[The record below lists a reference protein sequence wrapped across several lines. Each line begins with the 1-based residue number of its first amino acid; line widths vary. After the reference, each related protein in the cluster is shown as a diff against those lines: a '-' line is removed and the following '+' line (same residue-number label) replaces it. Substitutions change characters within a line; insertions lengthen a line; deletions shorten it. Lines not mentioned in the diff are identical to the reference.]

1 MNAVS
6 TSMIDTSPLR
16 QERPA
21 QALAPVSD
29 ATAIIQV
36 IERAARDP
44 RVDIERMERLLQ
56 MHERLVA
63 GQAKAAYAAA
73 LARLQPK
80 LPMIGERGAI
90 KNNAGAV
97 QSRYAFWEDIVT
109 VITPVLAA
117 EGFSLSFRT
126 GNANQRIQVT
136 GVLAHAQ
143 GHSEETTLDL
153 PADTSG
159 SKNAVQ
165 AVASSVSYGKRYT
178 AGALLNLRTGELDDD
193 GQSADPGPKLSAEQV
208 KQVERRLNEANVAL
222 QGFLEFWQV
231 EQIAHIPACNFALIM
246 KRLDEAAKKIDPRGN
261 TSNVPDTLRDKWVSN
276 ITDILNQDKDE
287 LQIAADLQEVAAEL
301 NKFPELYIRVLDE
314 LAAKKVITK
323 ANWKKFTA
331 MLVDRNNH
339 Q

>member
-1 MNAVS
+1 MNSVIDVSAV
-6 TSMIDTSPLR
+6 R
-16 QERPA
+16 ERRE
-21 QALAPVSD
+21 QAVAPMSD
-29 ATAIIQV
+29 AAAIIQV

-44 RVDIERMERLLQ
+44 SVDIERMERLLQ

-80 LPMIGERGAI
+80 LPMISERGSI
-90 KNNAGAV
+90 KNSAGTV
-97 QSRYAFWEDIVT
+97 QSKYAFWEDIVT

-126 GNANQRIQVT
+126 GNANQRIQIT

-193 GQSADPGPKLSAEQV
+193 AQTATTGPKLSAEQLV
-208 KQVERRLNEANVAL
+208 QLERRMKEAGTDRAK
-222 QGFLEFWQV
+222 FLEFWNV
-231 EQIAHIPACNFALIM
+231 DAIEQIPAFNFAPIM
-246 KRLDEAAKKIDPRGN
+246 QMLDKAARRVDPRGDLSGVD
-261 TSNVPDTLRDKWVSN
+261 TTLRDKRVSE
-276 ITDILNQDKDE
+276 ITDLIAEYGSDE
-287 LQIAADLQEVAAEL
+287 SQLAAKLQEYHAAYL
-301 NKFPELYIRVLDE
+301 QPFPELWIAINDK
-314 LAAKKVITK
+314 LAADKIVSK
-323 ANWKKFTA
+323 ANMKKLLSLA
-331 MLVDRNNH
+331 LKP
-339 Q
+339 